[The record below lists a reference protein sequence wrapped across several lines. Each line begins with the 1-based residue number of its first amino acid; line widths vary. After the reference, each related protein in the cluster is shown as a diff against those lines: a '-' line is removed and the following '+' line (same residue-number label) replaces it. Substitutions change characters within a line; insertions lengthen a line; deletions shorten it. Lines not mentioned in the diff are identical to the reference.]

1 MSRADE
7 LPELVRAAAVSLPDA
22 GPAAAVRRAELVDA
36 ALVPLGGD
44 RPVTEEP
51 PLAGLRPESMHALQG
66 LVRAAIE
73 RDDAGS
79 TTFELDGSV
88 LTIRVS
94 PAPRRQGPPR
104 ALLVVQDGTMER
116 AADLAVREALRRH
129 RLIVELAQ
137 EGVWII
143 DDDGLTTFANAAM
156 AGMLGYGPEEM
167 IGRSLFDFMDAR
179 ARLEAE
185 RNLERRRAGEITVHE
200 FRLSRRDGSDCF
212 TEMSTAPV
220 PGPDGRF
227 AGAVALVTDRT
238 ASKAQSNRLALVE
251 DRYRTLVRQ
260 LPTIVY
266 VAAVEDGRVELR
278 YVSPQVVEQ
287 LGLEPEALLGDRWC
301 AHLSSEDCASFC
313 RHLVETLSAPD
324 SRELEYRFRG
334 PDGRWRWLRDRA
346 RRVGVGDE
354 GLVQAVVTDV
364 TAHREIAAQAGR
376 YQRRLRELAAKM
388 QLAEERER
396 RRIAAGLHDGLSQTL
411 AASRLELESV
421 RQRVE
426 DPDIQRHV
434 ERVART
440 VDRTLEELHDL
451 TLDLSPPVLYERGLA
466 EAVRWNASRLAAE
479 AGFEVTV
486 RAPTTP
492 LGLDHDIEV
501 PCFLA
506 IRELL
511 VNVARH
517 ADART
522 VLVVL
527 ELSGDRQRL
536 IASVQDDGRGF
547 ASGGAPAP
555 KARFG
560 WGLFGLRDRIDLLG
574 GVVEIDSAP
583 GAGTRVR
590 LEVPLRPPPDTDA
603 DDEARPDDAPA

>member
-1 MSRADE
+1 MSGRDE
-7 LPELVRAAAVSLPDA
+7 LPELVRAAAVSLPPA
-22 GPAAAVRRAELVDA
+22 GPSATVRLAELVDA
-36 ALVPLGGD
+36 QLVPLGGD
-44 RPVTEEP
+44 RPITEAPALDGLEP
-51 PLAGLRPESMHALQG
+51 GALRALSA

-79 TTFELDGSV
+79 TTTELDGSV
-88 LTIRVS
+88 LTVRVA
-94 PAPRRQGPPR
+94 PVPRRHGPPR
-104 ALLVVQDGTMER
+104 ALLVVQDGTNER

-129 RLIVELAQ
+129 RMIVELAQ

-143 DDDGLTTFANAAM
+143 DDDGLTTFVNAAM
-156 AGMLGYGPEEM
+156 AGMLGYAPEEM
-167 IGRSLFDFMDAR
+167 VGRPIFDFMDESAR
-179 ARLEAE
+179 AEGE
-185 RNLERRRAGEITVHE
+185 RQLERRRAGEVTVHE
-200 FRLSRRDGSDCF
+200 FRLRRRDGTDCF

-220 PGPDGRF
+220 AGADGRF

-238 ASKAQSNRLALVE
+238 ATRAQSSRLAAVE

-260 LPTIVY
+260 IPAIVY
-266 VAAVEDGRVELR
+266 VAAVGPGHAELR

-287 LGLEPEALLGDRWC
+287 LGLEPEALLGERWC
-301 AHLSSEDCASFC
+301 AHLTAEDCEAFC
-313 RHLVETLSAPD
+313 VHLTEALSSPE

-346 RRVGVGDE
+346 RRVGGGDE

-364 TAHREIAAQAGR
+364 TAHREIAARADR
-376 YQRRLRELAAKM
+376 HQRRLRELAAKM

-396 RRIAAGLHDGLSQTL
+396 RRIAAGLHDGLSQSL
-411 AASRLELESV
+411 AAARLELESV
-421 RQRVE
+421 RRRVE
-426 DPDIQRHV
+426 DEEIQRRI

-486 RAPTTP
+486 RAPATP
-492 LGLDHDIEV
+492 LGLDSEIEV

-511 VNVARH
+511 VNVVRH
-517 ADART
+517 AAART

-527 ELSGDRQRL
+527 ERSPDGRRL

-547 ASGGAPAP
+547 GSDGAPAP
-555 KARFG
+555 KGRFG
-560 WGLFGLRDRIDLLG
+560 WGLFGLRDRVDLLG
-574 GVVEIDSAP
+574 GVVEIDSSP

-590 LEVPLRPPPDTDA
+590 FEVPLRPPPDPDA
-603 DDEARPDDAPA
+603 GDASAEEGAGA